1 MKIALIIVCTL
12 AAPVDS
18 STVTP
23 IQKVITML
31 GEMAAKAKKE
41 KNVEEVEFAKFKTWC
56 EDVISDKTKA
66 IEDGAAKIE
75 QLTAAILKA
84 ESDAKVLGEEI
95 AVHTAE
101 VAQYEK
107 DLENATAIRASEKA
121 DYDAA
126 HADYTESIDAIQR
139 AIAVLKQRAA
149 DIPQSLLQLR
159 NSNAYSQIPAK
170 ARAILASMMQVEE
183 AAKENLETDSLI
195 RAGAPEA
202 NAYEFQSGGVVAMLE
217 KLLHKFEDELFELE
231 KAEMRAQANYDML
244 AQKLTGL
251 IADGKHAIE
260 TKTVKKAE
268 NLEFAEG
275 AKGDL
280 EVTTAAKTEDE
291 KILGDTKAECY
302 SKSDEYE
309 TEQVSRHD
317 EITALEKAIEI
328 MSSPAV
334 SGNAEKHLPQLTQVS
349 LVQVSSREFLGAGN
363 DGREAAVRFL
373 NQKAKLLGSRYLS
386 LIAARAA
393 ADPFK
398 KVKKMIKDMI
408 VKLMEEANA
417 EAEQKGFCDAEM
429 ATNKQTRDILGAKVD
444 ELNAGI
450 EEKTALISQLTTAIG
465 DLSNAIADI
474 KQQQADASAL
484 RQEEKT
490 KNLAVI
496 ADAQE
501 GLKAVEMAKKVLE
514 DYYNNAFLQK
524 EGPAFIQSKG
534 GLEEAMH
541 QRATHKAPQESGG
554 VMAFLEVIISDFSR
568 LESETSTAESMAQSA
583 YEKFM
588 ADSQQDA
595 EVKQA
600 EVDHKTKGKMNAEE
614 ALADLKKDLESTNEE
629 LTAALDYYEKL
640 KPDCVHQAESYE
652 DKVARRKEE
661 IVSLQEALKILSQ
674 ESIA

>member
-1 MKIALIIVCTL
+1 VKWQ
-12 AAPVDS
+12 P
-18 STVTP
+18 
-23 IQKVITML
+23 
-31 GEMAAKAKKE
+31 KAKKE
-41 KNVEEVEFAKFKTWC
+41 KNVEEVEFAKFKAWC

-66 IEDGAAKIE
+66 IADAAAQIE

-84 ESDAKVLGEEI
+84 ESDAKVLGEE
-95 AVHTAE
+95 VSKHTAE

-107 DLENATAIRASEKA
+107 DLEEATAIREKEKA
-121 DYDAA
+121 AYDAE
-126 HADYTESIDAIQR
+126 HADYTESIDAIER
-139 AIAVLKQRAA
+139 AIAVLKQRSA

-159 NSNAYSQIPAK
+159 NSNVYNAIPAK
-170 ARAILASMMQVEE
+170 AKALIASMMQIQDASKEE
-183 AAKENLETDSLI
+183 NTLEMRTSSLMQ
-195 RAGAPEA
+195 APEA

-217 KLLHKFEDELFELE
+217 KLLHEFEDELFALE
-231 KAEMRAQANYDML
+231 KAEMNAQANYDML

-251 IADGKHAIE
+251 IRDGKNAIE

-280 EVTTAAKTEDE
+280 EVTSAAKMEDE
-291 KILGDTKAECY
+291 TTLSETKAECY

-309 TEQVSRHD
+309 KNQVTRSD
-317 EITALEKAIEI
+317 EIKAIEKAMEI

-334 SGNAEKHLPQLTQVS
+334 SGNAEKHLPSAMAQVS
-349 LVQVSSREFLGAGN
+349 LIQVRSLETVSGK
-363 DGREAAVRFL
+363 EAAARFL
-373 NQKAKLLGSRYLS
+373 QKQAKALGSRYLA
-386 LIAARAA
+386 LAAARTAE
-393 ADPFK
+393 DPFK
-398 KVKKMIKDMI
+398 KVKKMIKDLI

-429 ATNKQTRDILGAKVD
+429 ATNKQTRDILSSKVD

-450 EEKTALISQLTTAIG
+450 EEKTALISQLTTSIG

-474 KQQQADASAL
+474 KQQQTDASAL
-484 RQEEKT
+484 RQEEKE

-501 GLKAVEMAKKVLE
+501 GIKAVEAAKKVLE
-514 DYYNNAFLQK
+514 DFYNNA
-524 EGPAFIQSKG
+524 GAFIQANG
-534 GLEEAMH
+534 GLEGAMK
-541 QRATHKAPQESGG
+541 AKSTHKAPYGGQQDESTG
-554 VMAFLEVIISDFSR
+554 VIGMLEVILSDFGR
-568 LESETSTAESMAQSA
+568 LESETSTQEDMAQSE

-600 EVDHKTKGKMNAEE
+600 EVDHKTKAKMNAEE
-614 ALADLKKDLESTNEE
+614 ALADLKKDLESTQSE
-629 LTAALDYYEKL
+629 LQAAMDYYEKL
-640 KPDCVHQAESYE
+640 KPDCVHQEESYE

-661 IVSLQEALKILSQ
+661 IVSLQEALKILSG
-674 ESIA
+674 ESMA